1 MKRKIKMTTK
11 NKALFISYL
20 LTIPLANWFINNVGS
35 VNFPNA
41 PHTIPVGFGYDAP
54 SGVLLIG
61 IALFVRDLLQEAT
74 NKKTVLIA
82 IACGLPLSFIV
93 GKNVALASVVAF
105 AFGELADFGIYD
117 RLRKQSRNL
126 AMVVSGIVGGV
137 IDSMLFLWIAFGS
150 ITFWEGQVIGK
161 TFMTILCVAALWG
174 KNALSKWL
182 PSIK

>member
-1 MKRKIKMTTK
+1 M
-11 NKALFISYL
+11 NKKTIALFIAYL
-20 LTIPLANWFINNVGS
+20 ATIPLANWFINNVGS

-61 IALFVRDLLQEAT
+61 IALFMRDLLQEAT
-74 NKKTVLIA
+74 NRKTVLIA

-93 GKNVALASVVAF
+93 GANVALASVVAF
-105 AFGELADFGIYD
+105 GFGELADFAVYD

-126 AMVVSGIVGGV
+126 AMILSGIIGGV

-150 ITFWEGQVIGK
+150 ITFWQGQVIGK
-161 TFMTILCVAALWG
+161 TFMTLLCVAALWG
-174 KNALSKWL
+174 KNAVSKRL
-182 PSIK
+182 PA

>member
-1 MKRKIKMTTK
+1 MRTEK
-11 NKALFISYL
+11 NMNKKTLTLFVVYL
-20 LTIPLANWFINNVGS
+20 STIPLANWFINNVGS
-35 VNFPNA
+35 VKFPNA

-61 IALFVRDLLQEAT
+61 LALFVRDLLQEAT
-74 NKKTVLIA
+74 NRKTVLLA
-82 IACGLPLSFIV
+82 IVCGLPLSFIV
-93 GKNVALASVVAF
+93 GANVALASVVAF

-117 RLRKQSRNL
+117 RLRKQSKNL

-161 TFMTILCVAALWG
+161 TLMALGCVIALRG
-174 KNALSKWL
+174 KNVVSKWL
-182 PSIK
+182 SA